1 MINLAKSKRKR
12 RVKEL
17 EHRLDDVEMRLA
29 MMEQAEKKKRT
40 AREWLALLPILIR
53 SILDALVK

>member
-1 MINLAKSKRKR
+1 MAKSKHKR
-12 RVKEL
+12 RMKKL

-40 AREWLALLPILIR
+40 EREWLTLLPLLIR
-53 SILDALVK
+53 SILDAL

>member
-1 MINLAKSKRKR
+1 MAKSKHKH

-17 EHRLDDVEMRLA
+17 EHRLNDVEVRLA
-29 MMEQAEKKKRT
+29 IMEQAEKKKRT

-53 SILDALVK
+53 SILDAL

>member
-1 MINLAKSKRKR
+1 MAKSKRKR